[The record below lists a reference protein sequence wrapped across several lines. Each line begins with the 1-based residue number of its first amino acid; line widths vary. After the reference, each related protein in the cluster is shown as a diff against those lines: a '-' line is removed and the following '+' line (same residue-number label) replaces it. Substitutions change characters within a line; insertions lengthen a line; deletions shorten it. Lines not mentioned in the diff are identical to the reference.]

1 MAQSNKGLTN
11 SNDIKEYTRLVNQL
25 EKAYGILNVKA
36 QGFADANNYTKEN
49 AEVRKYMNQLQG
61 LIQKQDS
68 LRKAAESYI
77 DTNKKNLRLNEDE
90 AKALK
95 KSIADAQEYKKVV
108 DEIVESKMKAAQ
120 QKMGAAVVKATGGQQ
135 ALDEIDNRPGKF
147 GFAAA
152 EKKGRDSSRKA
163 LVNKNGT
170 IKEDEAIIAANLE
183 YNRILKETIQNGGS
197 AEDAMAELTKTMKAY
212 KLELTNSYLQHR
224 RRKEI
229 TNNIKYNNMC
239 TVSVKVNEALLRG
252 MRPELNSTAAIR
264 KWAQQQIDLRI
275 QQMETEL
282 GRNESQEDL
291 WHAIEQDEDLLL
303 KPSEIVDDGGEA
315 IDLETFRA
323 DLHRMIDEVY
333 AEP

>member
-1 MAQSNKGLTN
+1 
-11 SNDIKEYTRLVNQL
+11 
-25 EKAYGILNVKA
+25 
-36 QGFADANNYTKEN
+36 
-49 AEVRKYMNQLQG
+49 
-61 LIQKQDS
+61 
-68 LRKAAESYI
+68 
-77 DTNKKNLRLNEDE
+77 
-90 AKALK
+90 
-95 KSIADAQEYKKVV
+95 
-108 DEIVESKMKAAQ
+108 
-120 QKMGAAVVKATGGQQ
+120 
-135 ALDEIDNRPGKF
+135 
-147 GFAAA
+147 
-152 EKKGRDSSRKA
+152 
-163 LVNKNGT
+163 
-170 IKEDEAIIAANLE
+170 
-183 YNRILKETIQNGGS
+183 
-197 AEDAMAELTKTMKAY
+197 
-212 KLELTNSYLQHR
+212 
-224 RRKEI
+224 
-229 TNNIKYNNMC
+229 MC